1 MTQDSPILSRL
12 GITSPP
18 IATGHCQYP
27 GGDTGAERDLR
38 GNPALVYRCS
48 NVYGMDMDMD
58 HLFPTPQQLRMI
70 ANMLSL
76 IKFLDRSLSCLQKN
90 RWMFATKLATIEL
103 TPELNDET

>member
-1 MTQDSPILSRL
+1 
-12 GITSPP
+12 
-18 IATGHCQYP
+18 
-27 GGDTGAERDLR
+27 
-38 GNPALVYRCS
+38 
-48 NVYGMDMDMD
+48 MDMDMD

>member
-1 MTQDSPILSRL
+1 LTQDSPILSRL

-48 NVYGMDMDMD
+48 NVYGMDMVWIWYGYGYGSSFSYPTTVTNDCQHAKFDQVFGSKFVVSPKEPMD
-58 HLFPTPQQLRMI
+58 VCNQARH
-70 ANMLSL
+70 N
-76 IKFLDRSLSCLQKN
+76 
-90 RWMFATKLATIEL
+90 
-103 TPELNDET
+103 